1 MQSQRTFC
9 RDKPKN
15 RPVKGAADRKQRRR
29 DAYANDETNRER
41 QKAKSRE
48 QYARVGKVTLPRE
61 ITARGTRREVTFEGA
76 PRPITIETF
85 SITEAASALGKSL
98 STFRRWLREDL
109 LPEPYLEET
118 STGYHYYS
126 RGELS
131 VIAEVL
137 AAHGEHFVAVCRRHT
152 EVWHTIQQRISAYR
166 AESL

>member
-1 MQSQRTFC
+1 MRSEKTFC

-15 RPVKGAADRKQRRR
+15 RPPKGAANNKQRRR
-29 DAYANDETNRER
+29 DAYANNEADRER

-48 QYARVGKVTLPRE
+48 QYARVGKVALPRE
-61 ITARGTRREVTFEGA
+61 ITARGVRREVTFEGA

-85 SITEAASALGKSL
+85 SVTEAAAALGKGV

-109 LPEPYLEET
+109 LPHPYLEET

-126 RGELS
+126 RGELE
-131 VIAEVL
+131 VVAAVL
-137 AAHGEHFVAVCRRHT
+137 AQHGAHFVAVCRTHT